1 MEVLYLKSLEWN
13 NPATITSAS
22 FKCAFC
28 ANTVASNLGYRASSN
43 VIKKSARI
51 YICPHCNNPTFFN
64 DYNSQYPGPIIGE
77 TVANITNEEVKKLYE
92 EARRA
97 ASCSA
102 FTAAILCCRK
112 LLMNIAVSKG
122 AEEGLKFIEYVDF
135 LANKGYIPPD
145 GKGWVDQIRIKGNEA
160 THEIKIMSKEDTVQL
175 IRFCE
180 MLLRFVYEFP
190 SYIGK
195 E

>member
-1 MEVLYLKSLEWN
+1 MKTLEWN
-13 NPATITSAS
+13 NPTTITSAS

-28 ANTVASNLGYRASSN
+28 ANTVASNLGYRATSK
-43 VIKKSARI
+43 VINKSARI
-51 YICPHCNNPTFFN
+51 YICPHCNNPSYFN
-64 DYNSQYPGPIIGE
+64 DYNNQYPSPIIGE
-77 TVANITNEEVKKLYE
+77 AVANITDEEVETLYE
-92 EARRA
+92 EARSA
-97 ASCSA
+97 ASCNA

-112 LLMNIAVSKG
+112 LIMNIAVSKG
-122 AEEGLKFIEYVDF
+122 AAVDLKFIEYVEY
-135 LANKGYIPPD
+135 LSNKGYIPPD

-160 THEIKIMSKEDTVQL
+160 THEIKIISKEEAAQL

-190 SYIGK
+190 SYISD